1 MILQNPIFAS
11 QNAPWCLIHLSL
23 QSYRELSIQ
32 SAQKES
38 ILNTTHIAVLSAV
51 AFKCFH

>member
-11 QNAPWCLIHLSL
+11 QNAPWPLIHLSL

-32 SAQKES
+32 PAQKES
-38 ILNTTHIAVLSAV
+38 VLDTVHIALL
-51 AFKCFH
+51 